1 MISLT
6 FYLYAILGVE
16 VFREND
22 PWHFRDFFF
31 AMATPFRM
39 ATLEDWTNV
48 LYVNFYGCG
57 TFTDTGLYILP
68 NATCAI
74 VQDCDKYLAA
84 PGDFSDPLVTPAA
97 CLVDPAGARV
107 AACVLQRCYYPPER
121 GCHSPS
127 PSKLASSP
135 YFVTYITISA
145 LVMFSNI
152 SSSSSSSSSSDGGAA
167 APVSQPRLPARLA
180 LLVRNQ

>member
-1 MISLT
+1 MARPRNR
-6 FYLYAILGVE
+6 FGLGIE

-31 AMATPFRM
+31 AMVTLFRM

-48 LYVNFYGCG
+48 FYVNFYGCDK
-57 TFTDTGLYILP
+57 FTDTGLYILP

-107 AACVLQRCYYPPER
+107 AARVARCCVAERQLFIWRCRRPVGR
-121 GCHSPS
+121 VT
-127 PSKLASSP
+127 LARAADEEDLCCP
-135 YFVTYITISA
+135 DVFAGA
-145 LVMFSNI
+145 LH
-152 SSSSSSSSSSDGGAA
+152 
-167 APVSQPRLPARLA
+167 APVDILA
-180 LLVRNQ
+180 CLIVAGPLLLVLLWCSVCCGYLL